1 MIQKRQFYSLNFM
14 KMTVL
19 SSELSTDN
27 TYDAAILCATL
38 TFWPSLLS
46 FDYIHTYLEMKKQSR
61 VSFKSTENV
70 KEIQGVLA
78 HHGFVYH
85 GFRPSRFFG
94 RFQFLAYHG
103 ILLVHHGFF
112 PSKN

>member
-38 TFWPSLLS
+38 TFWASLL
-46 FDYIHTYLEMKKQSR
+46 KKFWNPSIENCND
-61 VSFKSTENV
+61 VTVHPMTPNHDVTE
-70 KEIQGVLA
+70 E
-78 HHGFVYH
+78 
-85 GFRPSRFFG
+85 R
-94 RFQFLAYHG
+94 
-103 ILLVHHGFF
+103 
-112 PSKN
+112 